1 MASVQVALKGPSGAA
16 VQARVED
23 VARRA
28 GLEVSPVNAHAS
40 FEAGPSPNPY
50 ELIQSL
56 HAPSLSNDELR
67 ARLAP
72 FEDEAVD
79 PTVGVRFVVL

>member
-16 VQARVED
+16 VQAKVED
-23 VARRA
+23 VARQAR
-28 GLEVSPVNAHAS
+28 LDVSPVNAHAS
-40 FEAGPSPNPY
+40 FEAGAPTTTY

-56 HAPSLSNDELR
+56 HGPSLSNDEIR

-72 FEDEAVD
+72 FEDEAID